1 MDILDDKIKVL
12 FRELNHNIRVNNN
25 PKKKKKKVKIIL
37 NIKTI
42 SELLKDYQIN
52 SNKLMD
58 IETMID
64 NNTTSLDIMNNEV
77 SSKTN
82 AINDIHNNFLVDNYE
97 LTELNKNE
105 KNIDILNDLYS
116 KRIKYLIIMFLILV
130 FIYYVVVNTNPH

>member
-130 FIYYVVVNTNPH
+130 FIYYVVVNTNPY

>member
-1 MDILDDKIKVL
+1 MDILNDKIKVL
-12 FRELNHNIRVNNN
+12 FNELNLNILVGTNS
-25 PKKKKKKVKIIL
+25 KKKKKKV
-37 NIKTI
+37 NIKKNITMI

-52 SNKLMD
+52 SNKLID

-82 AINDIHNNFLVDNYE
+82 SINDINNNFLVDNYK
-97 LTELNKNE
+97 LNELNKNE

-130 FIYYVVVNTNPH
+130 FIYYVVVNTNLY

>member
-1 MDILDDKIKVL
+1 MDILNNKIKVL
-12 FRELNHNIRVNNN
+12 FDELNKNIHANNN
-25 PKKKKKKVKIIL
+25 SKKKKIV
-37 NIKTI
+37 NIKKNITTI
-42 SELLKDYQIN
+42 SELLKDYQTN
-52 SNKLMD
+52 SNKLID
-58 IETMID
+58 VETMID

-116 KRIKYLIIMFLILV
+116 KRIKYLIIMFLVLV
-130 FIYYVVVNTNPH
+130 FIYSVVVNSNPY

>member
-1 MDILDDKIKVL
+1 MDILNDKIKVL
-12 FRELNHNIRVNNN
+12 FNELNLNILVGTNS
-25 PKKKKKKVKIIL
+25 KKKKKKV
-37 NIKTI
+37 NIKKNITMI

>member
-1 MDILDDKIKVL
+1 MDILNDKIKVL
-12 FRELNHNIRVNNN
+12 FNELNLNILVGTNS
-25 PKKKKKKVKIIL
+25 KKKKKKV
-37 NIKTI
+37 NIKKNITMI

-52 SNKLMD
+52 SNKLID